1 MAAMDMNIH
10 SSNDNEKMLMSTWI
24 AQICAGCAAS
34 TNDEDEDTL
43 VLFCCDKEVV
53 VDDSDDSNSSYTAVA
68 YFCKDCVVQ
77 EHGGGAKREHVQALD
92 DLRTLLSRLRAPASL
107 QQLQLALEQGESI
120 HTE

>member
-1 MAAMDMNIH
+1 
-10 SSNDNEKMLMSTWI
+10 MLMSTWI

-53 VDDSDDSNSSYTAVA
+53 VDDSDDSNSSTTLRSRIFAR
-68 YFCKDCVVQ
+68 DCVVQ
-77 EHGGGAKREHVQALD
+77 KHGGGAKREHAFRLWTV
-92 DLRTLLSRLRAPASL
+92 RTLSRLRAPASL
-107 QQLQLALEQGESI
+107 RQLQLALEQGESI